1 MALTNIEVN
10 VELDLYD
17 HNLTPSTIKAIA
29 LDKGSRYVNALI
41 RDRGTVY
48 DIGADT
54 QVVLTII
61 RPDKTGVQITGQ
73 PRNQEGE
80 GSPTTVYGAY
90 AELTQTALAIKGTL
104 QAQFK
109 LTNGQQI
116 LRSEIFTINNGVALD
131 AETDTWAGEYQGY
144 NLDELV
150 QTVNESSAKVDA
162 MEQDV
167 SELKSGIRDLQD
179 GGYVADAQ
187 KIQEKIDKYLDE
199 HPEATTTIQDG
210 AVTTDK
216 LADKAVSKPTLA
228 DGVLELFDNTGF
240 YDEVTVTTGT
250 YINGNGNDTAYYIAT
265 VPKHDT
271 EGNQIDIYAGYDTD
285 VSPLGYAG
293 KNLTTLTT
301 NTSLDLA
308 AGKPAVISNGE
319 VVRESTFDRIASN
332 YPFVV
337 YVGFDSDRVPHE
349 YPITTTPAAMIGD
362 GIVNAAAA
370 YYRLVRNRSAVDVS
384 DIGLPASN
392 LKAHPR
398 MAMFTKSNGDICFLA
413 CDGRDSIDEGLT
425 PSELAGL
432 MIDLGAV
439 DGWNMDGG
447 GSTSMVVQCNKINRN
462 VDGNGTEDRNINVTW
477 NVAHKFDN
485 SATQEAIAQIGIEK
499 QRLIK
504 QILTYIGI
512 STTEEETDPT
522 TLDAGDYYIIH
533 ADNVPSEASTN
544 GFAKILR
551 KRNSK
556 VARVY
561 WQPYSSSA
569 VFLKWT
575 NGVEPVTWSDWI
587 KLDANEL
594 WDIGVAIPTG
604 SDINNYTSVGK
615 YRVASASVANNISNI
630 PTKSAGTLF
639 VFKSNNDNVLYQVY
653 YTGYAKVYTRRINL
667 GASPVE
673 YGAWAIFSEIRTKTV
688 SATSDVNGVISL
700 DSSFNS
706 SEVLS
711 MHTSGY
717 IILPYKDGTAWKGK
731 LLDTSLQPV
740 AATVSVVV
748 THTLNTY
755 INDVTS

>member
-1 MALTNIEVN
+1 MALELLETNIV
-10 VELDLYD
+10 LDVYD
-17 HNLTPSTIKAIA
+17 HDGTRPSMKSIA
-29 LDKGSRYVNALI
+29 LDDNTRYVFARLTYQGN
-41 RDRGTVY
+41 TY
-48 DIGADT
+48 DIGSTAT
-54 QVVLTII
+54 VKLIII
-61 RPDKTGVQITGQ
+61 RPDKVGAQVAGEAKEIQVGQ
-73 PRNQEGE
+73 EDE
-80 GSPTTVYGAY
+80 SIITVYGAY
-90 AELTQTALAIKGTL
+90 AELDQPAIAVAGTL
-104 QAQFK
+104 LGQFVI
-109 LTNGQQI
+109 TSGNQI
-116 LRSEIFTINNGVALD
+116 LRSQIFAVSNGEALD
-131 AETDTWAGEYQGY
+131 ASTDEWADEYDGY
-144 NLDELV
+144 NLEEMATSIETNTADIASLE
-150 QTVNESSAKVDA
+150 A
-162 MEQDV
+162 DV
-167 SELKSGIRDLQD
+167 SQIKEDLSEYEGIFT
-179 GGYVADAQ
+179 ADVDESVQ
-187 KIQEKIDKYLDE
+187 NWLDA

-250 YINGNGNDTAYYIAT
+250 YINGNGNDTAYYVST

-301 NTSLDLA
+301 NTSLDLV

-319 VVRESTFDRIASN
+319 VVRESTFDGIASN

-349 YPITTTPAAMIGD
+349 YPITTTPATMISD
-362 GIVNAAAA
+362 GIINAAAA

-384 DIGLPASN
+384 NIGLPASN

-413 CDGRDSIDEGLT
+413 CDGRDAIDEGLT

-447 GSTSMVVQCNKINRN
+447 GSTSMVIQCNKINRN

-477 NVAHKFDN
+477 NVAHKFEN

-499 QRLIK
+499 QRLVK

-544 GFAKILR
+544 GFAKVLR

-587 KLDANEL
+587 KLDTNEI
-594 WDIGVAIPTG
+594 WNIGLAIPTG
-604 SDINNYTSVGK
+604 SDFNSYTSVGK

-639 VFKSNNDNVLYQVY
+639 IFKSNNDNVLYQVY

-673 YGAWAIFSEIRTKTV
+673 YGAWAIFSEIRTRTV

-717 IILPYKDGTAWKGK
+717 IILPYNDGTAWKGK
-731 LLDTSLQPV
+731 LLNTSLQPV

-755 INDVTS
+755 INDVAN

>member
-1 MALTNIEVN
+1 MALTNLQANIT
-10 VELDLYD
+10 LDVYD
-17 HNLTPSTIKAIA
+17 HDGAKPSIKTIA
-29 LDKGSRYVNALI
+29 LDDNTRYVLANI
-41 RDRGTVY
+41 RSRGEVY
-48 DIGADT
+48 DIGSSAT
-54 QVVLTII
+54 VQLIVI
-61 RPDKTGVQITGQ
+61 RPDKVGVQIAGQ
-73 PRNQEGE
+73 AQGIEIGQEDE
-80 GSPTTVYGAY
+80 SVVTVYGAY
-90 AELTQTALAIKGTL
+90 AELDQAAIVLPGTL
-104 QAQFK
+104 LGQFK
-109 LTNGQQI
+109 ITSGDQI
-116 LRSEIFTINNGVALD
+116 LRTQVFSIKNGEALD
-131 AETDTWAGEYQGY
+131 ADEWAGDIDGY
-144 NLDELV
+144 NLEEMATSIETNTADIVTLE
-150 QTVNESSAKVDA
+150 A
-162 MEQDV
+162 DV
-167 SELKSGIRDLQD
+167 SQLKEDLSEYEGIFT
-179 GGYVADAQ
+179 ADVDESVQ
-187 KIQEKIDKYLDE
+187 NWLDA

-228 DGVLELFDNTGF
+228 DGVSELFDNTGF

-250 YINGNGNDTAYYIAT
+250 YINVNGNDTAYYVAT

-319 VVRESTFDRIASN
+319 VVRESTFDGIASN

-349 YPITTTPAAMIGD
+349 YPITTAPATMISD

-370 YYRLVRNRSAVDVS
+370 YYRLVRNRLAVDVS
-384 DIGLPASN
+384 NIGLPASN

-447 GSTSMVVQCNKINRN
+447 GSTSLVVQCNKINRN
-462 VDGNGTEDRNINVTW
+462 VDGNGTEDRNIKVTW
-477 NVAHKFDN
+477 NVTHKFEN

-544 GFAKILR
+544 GFAKVLR

-561 WQPYSSSA
+561 WQPYSSST

-575 NGVEPVTWSDWI
+575 NGVDPVTWSDWI
-587 KLDANEL
+587 RLNANEI
-594 WDIGVAIPTG
+594 WDIGVAIPTD
-604 SDINNYTSVGK
+604 SDFNNYTSVGK
-615 YRVASASVANNISNI
+615 YRVISASVADNITNI

-639 VFKSNNDNVLYQVY
+639 VFKSNNDNVIYQVY

-673 YGAWAIFSEIRTKTV
+673 YGAWAMFSEIRTKTV
-688 SATSDVNGVISL
+688 AATSDVNGVISL
-700 DSSFNS
+700 ESSFNN

-731 LLDTSLQPV
+731 LLNTSLQPV

>member
-1 MALTNIEVN
+1 MALELLETNIV
-10 VELDLYD
+10 LDVYD
-17 HNLTPSTIKAIA
+17 HDGTRPSMKSIA
-29 LDKGSRYVNALI
+29 LDDNTRYVFARLTYQGN
-41 RDRGTVY
+41 TY
-48 DIGADT
+48 DIGSTAT
-54 QVVLTII
+54 VKLIII
-61 RPDKTGVQITGQ
+61 RPDKVGAQVAGEAKEIQVGQ
-73 PRNQEGE
+73 EDE
-80 GSPTTVYGAY
+80 SIITVYGAY
-90 AELTQTALAIKGTL
+90 AELDQPAIAVAGTL
-104 QAQFK
+104 LGQFVI
-109 LTNGQQI
+109 TSGNQI
-116 LRSEIFTINNGVALD
+116 LRSQIFAVSNGEALD
-131 AETDTWAGEYQGY
+131 ASTDEWADEYDGY
-144 NLDELV
+144 NLEEMATSIETNTADIASLE
-150 QTVNESSAKVDA
+150 A
-162 MEQDV
+162 DV
-167 SELKSGIRDLQD
+167 SQIKEDLSEYEGIFT
-179 GGYVADAQ
+179 ADVDESVQ
-187 KIQEKIDKYLDE
+187 NWLDA

-250 YINGNGNDTAYYIAT
+250 YINGNGNDTAYYVAT

-301 NTSLDLA
+301 NTSLDLV

-319 VVRESTFDRIASN
+319 VVRESTFDGIASN

-349 YPITTTPAAMIGD
+349 YPITTTPATMISD
-362 GIVNAAAA
+362 GIINAAAA

-384 DIGLPASN
+384 NIGLPASN

-413 CDGRDSIDEGLT
+413 CDGRDAIDEGLT

-447 GSTSMVVQCNKINRN
+447 GSTSMVIQCNKINRN

-477 NVAHKFDN
+477 NVAHKFEN

-499 QRLIK
+499 QRLVK

-544 GFAKILR
+544 GFAKVLR

-587 KLDANEL
+587 KLDTNEI
-594 WDIGVAIPTG
+594 WNIGLAIPTG
-604 SDINNYTSVGK
+604 SDFNSYTSVGK

-639 VFKSNNDNVLYQVY
+639 IFKSNNDNVLYQVY

-673 YGAWAIFSEIRTKTV
+673 YGAWAIFSEIRTRTV

-717 IILPYKDGTAWKGK
+717 IILPYNDGTAWKGK
-731 LLDTSLQPV
+731 LLNTSLQPV

-755 INDVTS
+755 INDVAN

>member
-1 MALTNIEVN
+1 MALELLETNIV
-10 VELDLYD
+10 LDVYD
-17 HNLTPSTIKAIA
+17 HDGTRPSMKSIA
-29 LDKGSRYVNALI
+29 LDDNTRYVFARLTYQGN
-41 RDRGTVY
+41 TY
-48 DIGADT
+48 DIGSTAT
-54 QVVLTII
+54 VKLIII
-61 RPDKTGVQITGQ
+61 RPDKVGAQVAGEAKEIQVGQ
-73 PRNQEGE
+73 EDE
-80 GSPTTVYGAY
+80 SIITVYGAY
-90 AELTQTALAIKGTL
+90 AELDQPAIAVAGTL
-104 QAQFK
+104 LGQFVI
-109 LTNGQQI
+109 TSGNQI
-116 LRSEIFTINNGVALD
+116 LRSQIFAVSNGEALD
-131 AETDTWAGEYQGY
+131 ASTDEWADEYDGY
-144 NLDELV
+144 NLEEMATSIETNTADIASLE
-150 QTVNESSAKVDA
+150 A
-162 MEQDV
+162 DV
-167 SELKSGIRDLQD
+167 SQIKEDLSEYEGIFT
-179 GGYVADAQ
+179 ADVDESVQ
-187 KIQEKIDKYLDE
+187 NWLDA

-216 LADKAVSKPTLA
+216 LANKSVSKPTLA

-250 YINGNGNDTAYYIAT
+250 YINGNGNDTAYYVST

-301 NTSLDLA
+301 NTSLDLV

-319 VVRESTFDRIASN
+319 VVRESTFDGIASN

-349 YPITTTPAAMIGD
+349 YPITTTPATMISD
-362 GIVNAAAA
+362 GIINAAAA

-384 DIGLPASN
+384 NIGLPASN

-413 CDGRDSIDEGLT
+413 CDGRDAIDEGLT

-447 GSTSMVVQCNKINRN
+447 GSTSMVIQCNKINRN

-477 NVAHKFDN
+477 NVAHKFEN

-499 QRLIK
+499 QRLVK

-544 GFAKILR
+544 GFAKVLR

-587 KLDANEL
+587 KLDTNEI
-594 WDIGVAIPTG
+594 WNIGLAIPTG
-604 SDINNYTSVGK
+604 SDFNSYTSVGK

-639 VFKSNNDNVLYQVY
+639 IFKSNNDNVLYQVY

-673 YGAWAIFSEIRTKTV
+673 YGAWAIFSEIRTRTV

-717 IILPYKDGTAWKGK
+717 IILPYNDGTAWKGK
-731 LLDTSLQPV
+731 LLNTSLQPV

-755 INDVTS
+755 INDVAN

>member
-1 MALTNIEVN
+1 MALTNLQANIT
-10 VELDLYD
+10 LDVYD
-17 HNLTPSTIKAIA
+17 HDGAKPSIKTIA
-29 LDKGSRYVNALI
+29 LDDNTRYVLANI
-41 RDRGTVY
+41 RSRGEVY
-48 DIGADT
+48 DIGSSAT
-54 QVVLTII
+54 VQLIVI
-61 RPDKTGVQITGQ
+61 RPDKVGVQIAGQ
-73 PRNQEGE
+73 AQGIEIGQEDE
-80 GSPTTVYGAY
+80 SVVTVYGAY
-90 AELTQTALAIKGTL
+90 AELDQAAIVLPGTL
-104 QAQFK
+104 LGQFK
-109 LTNGQQI
+109 ITSGDQI
-116 LRSEIFTINNGVALD
+116 LRTQIFQILNGEALD
-131 AETDTWAGEYQGY
+131 SDTWAGDYDGY

-150 QTVNESSAKVDA
+150 ADVAEAVEKVGDLETDVAQIKEDLSEYEGIFTADVDESVQNWLDA
-162 MEQDV
+162 
-167 SELKSGIRDLQD
+167 
-179 GGYVADAQ
+179 
-187 KIQEKIDKYLDE
+187 

-228 DGVLELFDNTGF
+228 DGVSELFDNTGF

-250 YINGNGNDTAYYIAT
+250 YINGNGNDTTYYVAT
-265 VPKHDT
+265 VPKNDT

-319 VVRESTFDRIASN
+319 VVRESTFDGIASN

-349 YPITTTPAAMIGD
+349 YPITTTPATMISD

-370 YYRLVRNRSAVDVS
+370 YYRLVRNRLAVDVS
-384 DIGLPASN
+384 NIGLPASN

-447 GSTSMVVQCNKINRN
+447 GSTSLVVQCNKINRN
-462 VDGNGTEDRNINVTW
+462 VDGNGTEDRNIKVTW
-477 NVAHKFDN
+477 NVAHKFEN

-512 STTEEETDPT
+512 STTEEDTDPT

-544 GFAKILR
+544 GFAKVLR

-561 WQPYSSSA
+561 WQPYSSST

-587 KLDANEL
+587 KLDANEI
-594 WDIGVAIPTG
+594 WNIGVAIPTG
-604 SDINNYTSVGK
+604 SDFNNYTSVGK
-615 YRVASASVANNISNI
+615 YRVISASVANNIANI

-639 VFKSNNDNVLYQVY
+639 VFKSNNDDVLYQVY

-673 YGAWAIFSEIRTKTV
+673 YGAWAISSEIRTKTV
-688 SATSDVNGVISL
+688 SATSDVDGVISL

>member
-1 MALTNIEVN
+1 MALELLETNIV
-10 VELDLYD
+10 LDVYD
-17 HNLTPSTIKAIA
+17 HDGTRPSMKSIA
-29 LDKGSRYVNALI
+29 LDDNTRYVFARLTYQGN
-41 RDRGTVY
+41 TY
-48 DIGADT
+48 DIGSTAT
-54 QVVLTII
+54 VKLIII
-61 RPDKTGVQITGQ
+61 RPDKVGAQVAGEAKEIQVGQ
-73 PRNQEGE
+73 EDE
-80 GSPTTVYGAY
+80 SIITVYGAY
-90 AELTQTALAIKGTL
+90 AELDQPAIAVAGTL
-104 QAQFK
+104 LGQFVI
-109 LTNGQQI
+109 TSGNQI
-116 LRSEIFTINNGVALD
+116 LRSQIFAVSNGEALD
-131 AETDTWAGEYQGY
+131 ASTDEWADEYDGY
-144 NLDELV
+144 NLEEMATSIETNTADIASLE
-150 QTVNESSAKVDA
+150 A
-162 MEQDV
+162 DV
-167 SELKSGIRDLQD
+167 SQIKEDLSEYEGIFT
-179 GGYVADAQ
+179 ADVDESVQ
-187 KIQEKIDKYLDE
+187 NWLDA

-216 LADKAVSKPTLA
+216 LANKSVSKPTLA

-250 YINGNGNDTAYYIAT
+250 YINGNGNDTAYYVAT

-301 NTSLDLA
+301 NTSLDLV

-319 VVRESTFDRIASN
+319 VVRESTFDGIASN

-349 YPITTTPAAMIGD
+349 YPITTTPATMISD
-362 GIVNAAAA
+362 GIINAAAA

-384 DIGLPASN
+384 NIGLPASN

-413 CDGRDSIDEGLT
+413 CDGRDAIDEGLT

-447 GSTSMVVQCNKINRN
+447 GSTSMVIQCNKINRN

-477 NVAHKFDN
+477 NVAHKFEN

-499 QRLIK
+499 QRLVK

-544 GFAKILR
+544 GFAKVLR

-587 KLDANEL
+587 KLDTNEI
-594 WDIGVAIPTG
+594 WNIGLAIPTG
-604 SDINNYTSVGK
+604 SDFNSYTSVGK

-639 VFKSNNDNVLYQVY
+639 IFKSNNDNVLYQVY

-673 YGAWAIFSEIRTKTV
+673 YGAWAIFSEIRTRTV

-755 INDVTS
+755 INDVAN

>member
-1 MALTNIEVN
+1 MSVN
-10 VELDLYD
+10 RRIRLNLRNFGNLPAIMLSQYD
-17 HNLTPSTIKAIA
+17 
-29 LDKGSRYVNALI
+29 
-41 RDRGTVY
+41 
-48 DIGADT
+48 
-54 QVVLTII
+54 
-61 RPDKTGVQITGQ
+61 
-73 PRNQEGE
+73 E
-80 GSPTTVYGAY
+80 
-90 AELTQTALAIKGTL
+90 
-104 QAQFK
+104 
-109 LTNGQQI
+109 
-116 LRSEIFTINNGVALD
+116 
-131 AETDTWAGEYQGY
+131 GY
-144 NLDELV
+144 NLVFEIFDGANAAGDLSGYTATLKGV
-150 QTVNESSAKVDA
+150 RSDTLSYSFTGTVSNNVLTFGIDTTMTGVAGKGTAEIVLTASGVVFATFNMPVFVEKAAVPDGSIDADVTRAEEVAEQIQQIVDTA
-162 MEQDV
+162 AEQVTAETEQIVGDLEADV
-167 SELKSGIRDLQD
+167 SELKSGITELQD

-250 YINGNGNDTAYYIAT
+250 YINGNGNDTAYYVAT

-301 NTSLDLA
+301 NTSLDLV

-319 VVRESTFDRIASN
+319 VVRESTFDGIASN

-349 YPITTTPAAMIGD
+349 YPITTTPATMISD
-362 GIVNAAAA
+362 GIINAAAA

-384 DIGLPASN
+384 NIGLPASN

-413 CDGRDSIDEGLT
+413 CDGRDAIDEGLT

-447 GSTSMVVQCNKINRN
+447 GSTSMVIQCNKINRN

-477 NVAHKFDN
+477 NVAHKFEN

-499 QRLIK
+499 QRLVK

-544 GFAKILR
+544 GFAKVLR

-587 KLDANEL
+587 KLDTNEI
-594 WDIGVAIPTG
+594 WNIGLAIPTG
-604 SDINNYTSVGK
+604 SDFNSYTSVGK

-639 VFKSNNDNVLYQVY
+639 IFKSNNDNVLYQVY

-673 YGAWAIFSEIRTKTV
+673 YGAWAIFSEIRTRTV

-717 IILPYKDGTAWKGK
+717 IILPYNDGTAWKGK
-731 LLDTSLQPV
+731 LLNTSLQPV

-755 INDVTS
+755 INDVAN